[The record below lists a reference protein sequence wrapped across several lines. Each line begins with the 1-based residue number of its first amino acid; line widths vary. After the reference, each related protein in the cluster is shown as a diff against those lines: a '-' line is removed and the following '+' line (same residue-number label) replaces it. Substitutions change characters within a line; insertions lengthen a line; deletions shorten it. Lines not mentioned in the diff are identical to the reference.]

1 MAGSFSHND
10 RVHYPWLH
18 PEPQDCVTSNTSPVS
33 VLDCPSYTHADTLG
47 GQQAAQGWSPEK
59 AAYGTGSVTYNSAIA
74 LPVQPSVVPSL
85 ADVHASAAH
94 HSRTTDGSQHVW
106 RPNIGHTDCQTSSQD
121 DRSSSSGA
129 SSCRRISRR
138 HERSQSRESITVRGR
153 SQTGS
158 KIKVKKSSSRSRS
171 CSRRKRSTQNGGNQS
186 WSVTRKLDGQLTLQ
200 SQYIALQY
208 SWGVDSAAQGQI
220 DLIAWICATDTV
232 GREWSESA
240 WQEELQT
247 AWNGDLLVFAM
258 PQAGNDSSNA
268 HRSHAELQFVRLAGL
283 LRASG
288 EALAGTIAL
297 HAADGEDD
305 RLLEAR
311 LWLTASRGTIDTVF
325 DMLSEEAQH
334 SLEAAVPAMFQPYKH
349 AELTCLFG
357 IITMAHLAGNND
369 AKVSAKPKCYEQS
382 QQRGSNQ
389 CQVARPSRLMS
400 TAHYNNLKT
409 DCDKSSDTAVSDPSD
424 KNC

>member
-232 GREWSESA
+232 GREWSESGA
-240 WQEELQT
+240 T
-247 AWNGDLLVFAM
+247 
-258 PQAGNDSSNA
+258 S
-268 HRSHAELQFVRLAGL
+268 
-283 LRASG
+283 
-288 EALAGTIAL
+288 
-297 HAADGEDD
+297 
-305 RLLEAR
+305 
-311 LWLTASRGTIDTVF
+311 
-325 DMLSEEAQH
+325 
-334 SLEAAVPAMFQPYKH
+334 
-349 AELTCLFG
+349 
-357 IITMAHLAGNND
+357 
-369 AKVSAKPKCYEQS
+369 
-382 QQRGSNQ
+382 
-389 CQVARPSRLMS
+389 
-400 TAHYNNLKT
+400 
-409 DCDKSSDTAVSDPSD
+409 
-424 KNC
+424 